1 MEHHPD
7 NPDKPPGPLA
17 GVTVLD
23 LTTMLAGPYA
33 TLLLAGLGAR
43 VIKIENPNSPDPARG
58 NALFMGRDGV
68 KAAPGHDDDLSLA
81 ILDRG
86 RNKEAVTLD
95 LKHPDARAVFMDL
108 VRRADVLVENFSPG
122 VTERLGIDY
131 ARCRAVNPKIV
142 YTSISG
148 FGPDADPR
156 LGKAVDIVIQA
167 MSGLMMA
174 SGAEGDAPVR
184 VGIPIGDQAAP
195 LFATIGTLAAVLQ
208 ARATGQ
214 GQRVDVSLL
223 GTMGALVAA
232 EPFEMERKMGHAT
245 RSGNVLARLAPS
257 GVFPTADGHIA
268 ISAPKDAFA
277 AGLFRAMGRPELI
290 QDARFRSR
298 AARVSNHAILHEMV
312 GAWTRTLDTGA
323 AGALLASCGVPNGPV
338 RDPADA
344 MRDPGLLARG
354 ETARLEHPVY
364 GAVDDVVAGGLPIRM
379 SDAFTGFDK
388 PAVALGASNGDV
400 YGGLLGYDHEK
411 LAWLAREG
419 VI

>member
-1 MEHHPD
+1 MDDQP
-7 NPDKPPGPLA
+7 NQPPGPLA

-43 VIKIENPNSPDPARG
+43 VIKIENPASPDPARG
-58 NALFMGRDGV
+58 NSLFLGRDGV
-68 KAAPGHDDDLSLA
+68 TATPRHDDDLSLA

-86 RNKEAVTLD
+86 RNKEAITLN
-95 LKHPDARAVFMDL
+95 LKHPEARAIFFDL
-108 VRRADVLVENFSPG
+108 VRRADVVVENYSPG
-122 VTERLGIDY
+122 VTDRLGIGY
-131 ARCRAVNPKIV
+131 ASCREVNPKIV

-148 FGPDADPR
+148 FGPDADPGR
-156 LGKAVDIVIQA
+156 NKAVDIVIQA

-174 SGAEGDAPVR
+174 SGAEGEPPVR

-214 GQRVDVSLL
+214 GQQVDVSLF
-223 GTMGALVAA
+223 GTMSALVAA
-232 EPFEMERKMGHAT
+232 EPFEMERRLGHAT

-268 ISAPKDAFA
+268 ISAPKDALA
-277 AGLFRAMGRPELI
+277 AGLFRAMGRPDLI
-290 QDARFRSR
+290 DDARFCSR
-298 AARVSNHAILHEMV
+298 AARVRNHADLHAMV
-312 GAWTRTLDTGA
+312 ADWTRSMDADTAATLLTG
-323 AGALLASCGVPNGPV
+323 CGVPNGPV

-400 YGGLLGYDHEK
+400 YRGLLGYGQEK
-411 LAWLAREG
+411 LERLAREG

>member
-1 MEHHPD
+1 MD
-7 NPDKPPGPLA
+7 LPDKPPGPLA

-58 NALFMGRDGV
+58 NSLFLGRDGV
-68 KAAPGHDDDLSLA
+68 KATPEHDDDLSLA

-86 RNKEAVTLD
+86 RNKEAVTLN
-95 LKHPDARAVFMDL
+95 LKHPEARAIFMDL
-108 VRRADVLVENFSPG
+108 VRRADVVVENFSPG
-122 VTERLGIDY
+122 VTGRLGIDY
-131 ARCRAVNPKIV
+131 ASCREVNPKIV

-148 FGPDADPR
+148 FGPDADPTR
-156 LGKAVDIVIQA
+156 NKAVDIVIQA

-174 SGAEGDAPVR
+174 SGAEGEPPVR

-195 LFATIGTLAAVLQ
+195 LFATIGTLAAVLR

-214 GQRVDVSLL
+214 GQQVDVSLL
-223 GTMGALVAA
+223 GTMSALVAA
-232 EPFEMERKMGHAT
+232 EPFEMERRLGHAT

-290 QDARFRSR
+290 QDARFSSR
-298 AARVSNHAILHEMV
+298 AARARNHAVLHEMV
-312 GAWTRTLDTGA
+312 GEWTRAMDAGTA
-323 AGALLASCGVPNGPV
+323 AALLTGCGVPNGPV

-364 GAVDDVVAGGLPIRM
+364 GMVEDVVAGGLPIRM

-388 PAVALGASNGDV
+388 PAVTPGASNGDV
-400 YGGLLGYDHEK
+400 YCGLLGYGQDE
-411 LAWLAREG
+411 LARLAREG

>member
-1 MEHHPD
+1 MD
-7 NPDKPPGPLA
+7 LPDKPPGPLA

-43 VIKIENPNSPDPARG
+43 VIKIENPDSPDPARG
-58 NALFMGRDGV
+58 NSLFLGRDGV
-68 KAAPGHDDDLSLA
+68 KATPEHDDDLSLA

-86 RNKEAVTLD
+86 RNKEAVTLN
-95 LKHPDARAVFMDL
+95 LKHPEARAIFMDL
-108 VRRADVLVENFSPG
+108 VRRADVVVENFSPG
-122 VTERLGIDY
+122 VTGRLGIDY
-131 ARCRAVNPKIV
+131 ASCREVNPKIV

-148 FGPDADPR
+148 FGPDADPTR
-156 LGKAVDIVIQA
+156 NKAVDIVIQA

-174 SGAEGDAPVR
+174 SGAEGEPPVR

-195 LFATIGTLAAVLQ
+195 LFATIGTLAAVLR

-214 GQRVDVSLL
+214 GQQVDVSLL
-223 GTMGALVAA
+223 GTMSALVAA
-232 EPFEMERKMGHAT
+232 EPFEMERRLGHAT

-290 QDARFRSR
+290 QDARFSSR
-298 AARVSNHAILHEMV
+298 AARVSNHAVLHEMV
-312 GAWTRTLDTGA
+312 GEWTRAMDAGTA
-323 AGALLASCGVPNGPV
+323 AALLTGCGVPNGPV

-364 GAVDDVVAGGLPIRM
+364 GMVEDVVAGGLPIRM

-388 PAVALGASNGDV
+388 PAVTPGASNGDV
-400 YGGLLGYDHEK
+400 YCGLLGYGQDE
-411 LAWLAREG
+411 LARLAREG

>member
-1 MEHHPD
+1 MD
-7 NPDKPPGPLA
+7 LPDKPPGPLA

-43 VIKIENPNSPDPARG
+43 VIKIENPDSPDPARG
-58 NALFMGRDGV
+58 NSLFLGRDGV
-68 KAAPGHDDDLSLA
+68 KATPEHDDDLSLA

-86 RNKEAVTLD
+86 RNKEAVTLN
-95 LKHPDARAVFMDL
+95 LKHPEARAIFMDL
-108 VRRADVLVENFSPG
+108 VRRADVVVENFSPG
-122 VTERLGIDY
+122 VTKRLGIDY
-131 ARCRAVNPKIV
+131 ASCREVNPKIV

-148 FGPDADPR
+148 FGPDADPTR
-156 LGKAVDIVIQA
+156 NKAVDIVIQA

-174 SGAEGDAPVR
+174 SGAEGEPPVR

-195 LFATIGTLAAVLQ
+195 LFATIGTLAAVLR

-214 GQRVDVSLL
+214 GQQVDVSLL
-223 GTMGALVAA
+223 GTMSALVAA
-232 EPFEMERKMGHAT
+232 EPFEMERRLGHAT

-290 QDARFRSR
+290 QDARFSSR
-298 AARVSNHAILHEMV
+298 AARVRNHAVLHEMV
-312 GAWTRTLDTGA
+312 GEWTRAMDAGTA
-323 AGALLASCGVPNGPV
+323 AALLTGCGVPNGPV

-364 GAVDDVVAGGLPIRM
+364 GMVEDVVAGGLPIRM

-388 PAVALGASNGDV
+388 PAVTPGASNGDV
-400 YGGLLGYDHEK
+400 YCGLLGYGQDE
-411 LAWLAREG
+411 LARLAREG

>member
-1 MEHHPD
+1 MPD

-58 NALFMGRDGV
+58 NSLFLGRDGV
-68 KAAPGHDDDLSLA
+68 SATPEHDDDLSLA

-86 RNKEAVTLD
+86 RNKEAVTLN
-95 LKHPDARAVFMDL
+95 LKHPEAHAIFMDL
-108 VRRADVLVENFSPG
+108 VRRADVVVENFSPG
-122 VTERLGIDY
+122 VTGRLGIDY
-131 ARCRAVNPKIV
+131 ARCREVNPKIV

-148 FGPDADPR
+148 FGPDADPTR
-156 LGKAVDIVIQA
+156 NKAVDIVIQA

-174 SGAEGDAPVR
+174 SGAEGEPPVR

-195 LFATIGTLAAVLQ
+195 LFATIGTLAAVLR

-214 GQRVDVSLL
+214 GQQVDVSLL
-223 GTMGALVAA
+223 GTMSALVAA
-232 EPFEMERKMGHAT
+232 EPFEMERRLGHAT

-268 ISAPKDAFA
+268 ISAPKDVFA

-290 QDARFRSR
+290 QDERFSSR
-298 AARVSNHAILHEMV
+298 AARVRNHAVLHEMV
-312 GAWTRTLDTGA
+312 GAWTGAMDAGA
-323 AGALLASCGVPNGPV
+323 AAALLTECGVPNGPV

-344 MRDPGLLARG
+344 VRDPGLLARG

-364 GAVDDVVAGGLPIRM
+364 GAVEDVVAGGLPIRM
-379 SDAFTGFDK
+379 SDAFTGFDR
-388 PAVALGASNGDV
+388 PAVTLGASNGDV
-400 YGGLLGYDHEK
+400 YRGLLGYGQDE
-411 LAWLAREG
+411 LERLAREG